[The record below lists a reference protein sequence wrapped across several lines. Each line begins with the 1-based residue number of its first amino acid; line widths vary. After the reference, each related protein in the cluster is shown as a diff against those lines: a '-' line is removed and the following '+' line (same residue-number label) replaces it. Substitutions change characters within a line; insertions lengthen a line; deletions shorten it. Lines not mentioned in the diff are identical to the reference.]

1 MESQILRVAIRERVE
16 AKLRGAG
23 HKATPQR
30 MAVVD
35 ALCEEQHQSLDELR
49 VRCPEIGLVTVYR
62 TLDLLSELG
71 LVRRM
76 DLGGKSRYE
85 MAERHHHHL
94 VCESCG
100 LISEF
105 ENCPLDQGVIA
116 RTSPD
121 FQVTAHSLEVYGQ
134 CSACC

>member
-1 MESQILRVAIRERVE
+1 MRENARTRAEEKIRR
-16 AKLRGAG
+16 AG

-30 MAVVD
+30 MAVVE
-35 ALCEEQHQSLDELR
+35 ALCEEQHQSLDGIR
-49 VRCPEIGLVTVYR
+49 ARCPEIGLVTVYR

-76 DLGGKSRYE
+76 DLGDRPRYE

-94 VCESCG
+94 ICESCG

-105 ENCPLDQGVIA
+105 EDCPLDQRVIS

-121 FQVTAHSLEVYGQ
+121 FRVTAHSLEVYGQ
-134 CSACC
+134 CAECS

>member
-1 MESQILRVAIRERVE
+1 LRENARTRAEEKIRR
-16 AKLRGAG
+16 AG
-23 HKATPQR
+23 HKTTPQR
-30 MAVVD
+30 MAVVE
-35 ALCEEQHQSLDELR
+35 ALCEEQHQSLDEIR
-49 VRCPEIGLVTVYR
+49 ARCPEIGLVTVYR

-76 DLGGKSRYE
+76 DLGDRPRYE

-94 VCESCG
+94 ICESCG

-105 ENCPLDQGVIA
+105 EDCPLDQRVIS

-121 FQVTAHSLEVYGQ
+121 FRVTAHSLEVYGQ
-134 CSACC
+134 CAECS

>member
-1 MESQILRVAIRERVE
+1 MREHARTRAEEKIRR
-16 AKLRGAG
+16 AG

-30 MAVVD
+30 MAVVE
-35 ALCEEQHQSLDELR
+35 ALCEEQHQSLDEVR
-49 VRCPEIGLVTVYR
+49 ARCPEIGLVTVYR

-76 DLGGKSRYE
+76 DLGDRPRYE

-94 VCESCG
+94 ICESCG

-105 ENCPLDQGVIA
+105 EDCPLDQRVIS

-134 CSACC
+134 CAECS

>member
-1 MESQILRVAIRERVE
+1 MREDARNRAEEKIRR
-16 AKLRGAG
+16 AG
-23 HKATPQR
+23 HKTTPQR
-30 MAVVD
+30 MAVVE
-35 ALCEEQHQSLDELR
+35 ALCEEQHQSLDEIR
-49 VRCPEIGLVTVYR
+49 ARCPEIGLVTLYR

-76 DLGGKSRYE
+76 DLGDRPRYE

-94 VCESCG
+94 ICESCG

-105 ENCPLDQGVIA
+105 EDCPLDPAVIS

-121 FQVTAHSLEVYGQ
+121 FRVTAHSLEVYGQ
-134 CSACC
+134 CASCN

>member
-1 MESQILRVAIRERVE
+1 MREGARERAE
-16 AKLRGAG
+16 EKIRRAG

-30 MAVVD
+30 MAVVE
-35 ALCEEQHQSLDELR
+35 ALCEEQHQSLDGIR
-49 VRCPEIGLVTVYR
+49 ARCPEIGLVTVYR
-62 TLDLLSELG
+62 TLELLSELG

-76 DLGGKSRYE
+76 DLGDKPRYE

-94 VCESCG
+94 ICESCG

-105 ENCPLDQGVIA
+105 QECPLDQRVIS

-121 FQVTAHSLEVYGQ
+121 FHVTAHSLEVYGR
-134 CSACC
+134 CSGCG

>member
-1 MESQILRVAIRERVE
+1 MGEAVRERVE
-16 AKLRGAG
+16 GKLRGAG
-23 HKATPQR
+23 HQATPQR
-30 MAVVD
+30 MSVVG
-35 ALCEEQHQSLDELR
+35 ALCEEQHQSLDEIR
-49 VRCPEIGLVTVYR
+49 SRCPEVGLVTVYR

-76 DLGGKSRYE
+76 DLGGRPRYE

-105 ENCPLDQGVIA
+105 EDCPLDQGVIS
-116 RTSPD
+116 RTSPE
-121 FQVTAHSLEVYGQ
+121 FRVTAHSLEVYGK
-134 CSACC
+134 CADCG

>member
-1 MESQILRVAIRERVE
+1 MEEEARQKVE
-16 AKLRGAG
+16 QKMRRRG

-30 MAVVD
+30 MAVVG
-35 ALCEEQHQSLDELR
+35 ALCAEQHQSLDELR
-49 VRCPEIGLVTVYR
+49 ARCPEVGLVTVYR

-76 DLGGKSRYE
+76 DLGDDRPRYE
-85 MAERHHHHL
+85 IAERHHHHL
-94 VCESCG
+94 ICESCG

-105 ENCPLDQGVIA
+105 EDCPLDQRVLSE
-116 RTSPD
+116 TSPG

-134 CSACC
+134 CAECG

>member
-1 MESQILRVAIRERVE
+1 MSRNERERAE
-16 AKLRGAG
+16 EKIRRAG
-23 HKATPQR
+23 HKAMLQR
-30 MAVVD
+30 MSVVG

-49 VRCPEIGLVTVYR
+49 SRCPEIGLVTLYR

-76 DLGGKSRYE
+76 DLGDGPRYE

-94 VCESCG
+94 ICDSCG

-105 ENCPLDQGVIA
+105 EDCPLDQGVIS

-121 FQVTAHSLEVYGQ
+121 FRVTAHSLEVYGQ
-134 CSACC
+134 CSACG

>member
-1 MESQILRVAIRERVE
+1 METLREDARKRAEEKIRR
-16 AKLRGAG
+16 AG

-30 MAVVD
+30 MAVVE

-49 VRCPEIGLVTVYR
+49 SRCPEIGLVTVYR

-76 DLGGKSRYE
+76 DLGDRPRYE

-94 VCESCG
+94 ICESCG

-105 ENCPLDQGVIA
+105 EDCPLDQRVISRA
-116 RTSPD
+116 SPD
-121 FQVTAHSLEVYGQ
+121 FRVMAHSLEVYGQ
-134 CSACC
+134 CVGCS